1 MSTKARR
8 PSSVPP
14 RTPVANRKL
23 VPLPLPLPEIKA
35 NDITKNVPK
44 IQELPDVPPEPVN
57 LDNRPPAPPPDAT
70 PILVGGVDVSQLID
84 FGSGDIQPE
93 PPKVSAPI
101 LSPPPPQPIKI
112 KVPRPQSPPRKPFVI
127 QPTAPIEPEVVK
139 NPEPTET
146 EIKKPEQEVK
156 HPEPNKQPELEKVE
170 TNKQPEVEANK
181 NPVEPQQPAYKM
193 SDYNKQVATKP
204 QNQMVVV
211 PDFTIAV
218 PDYDSMKPEQQAAIR
233 ARFITQFGSLRK
245 TWPDYYIPELT
256 PDMSLS
262 TIHVQYETYV
272 RHIKIQKSVED
283 SRIYLIL
290 MWLAIQ
296 FCCKKFLNI
305 DLSGYV
311 EAQMKSIN
319 KYDLLLAELGE
330 SKYKQSGGQLQE
342 IQYPVELRIIW
353 IAVVNAGIF
362 LLVKYMGPT
371 FGEENVSN
379 VTNKLGDFLA
389 GPTQPIGAP
398 GRQQQD
404 GVKISEVPQ
413 NQNSGMD
420 IGKMLGTFG
429 PMLMNMMGNNN
440 APVKPVA
447 EQQKPNM
454 VPAYNE

>member
-1 MSTKARR
+1 MSAKVRR

-14 RTPVANRKL
+14 RTPVANRKV
-23 VPLPLPLPEIKA
+23 VPLPLPLPDIKA
-35 NDITKNVPK
+35 TDITKNVPK
-44 IQELPDVPPEPVN
+44 IQELPDAPPEPVN
-57 LDNRPPAPPPDAT
+57 LDNRPPAPPPDPT

-84 FGSGDIQPE
+84 FGTGDIQPE
-93 PPKVSAPI
+93 PPKVLAPT
-101 LSPPPPQPIKI
+101 LPTASPQPAKV

-127 QPTAPIEPEVVK
+127 QPTFPTEPEVQ
-139 NPEPTET
+139 
-146 EIKKPEQEVK
+146 KPQ
-156 HPEPNKQPELEKVE
+156 
-170 TNKQPEVEANK
+170 QPEVPKTQPEPEVQKVVSEPVIENK
-181 NPVEPQQPAYKM
+181 VPDQQQTEVRKEGEIPKNQVEQPAYKM
-193 SDYNKQVATKP
+193 SDYNKQVAKP
-204 QNQMVVV
+204 QGQTVVV

-233 ARFITQFGSLRK
+233 ARFITQFGTLRK
-245 TWPDYYIPELT
+245 TWSNYYIPEIT

-262 TIHVQYETYV
+262 TIHVQYETYI

-330 SKYKQSGGQLQE
+330 SKYKQSNGQLQE

-362 LLVKYMGPT
+362 LLVKYLGPT

-379 VTNKLGDFLA
+379 VTSKLGDFLA
-389 GPTQPIGAP
+389 GPTQPIGVP
-398 GRQQQD
+398 NKQQTD
-404 GVKISEVPQ
+404 GVQISEIPQ
-413 NQNSGMD
+413 NQAAAGMD

-429 PMLMNMMGNNN
+429 PMLMNMMNNNN
-440 APVKPVA
+440 APTKPV
-447 EQQKPNM
+447 EQQKSNM
-454 VPAYNE
+454 MPAYNE